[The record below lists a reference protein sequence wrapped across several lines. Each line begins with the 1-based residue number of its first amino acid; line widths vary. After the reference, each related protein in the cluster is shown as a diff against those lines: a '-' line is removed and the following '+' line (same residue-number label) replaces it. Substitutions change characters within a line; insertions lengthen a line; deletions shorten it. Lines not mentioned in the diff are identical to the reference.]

1 LVCFQN
7 EIRLNLIQNKIDR
20 FLINYFF
27 PTTVKKSSR
36 KKFYSS
42 IRNNIDLNEPRD
54 VCNFLTLKERS
65 NFVLL
70 KNLFKRH
77 MSHSLVFTLRSNTYS
92 MPKLPVIRHHTSSY
106 ERSLEF
112 RSRKLW
118 TELPREWVLN
128 DMSYPGFR
136 VKIKEWISVNETIP
150 IYLCPVLK
158 NSLQYAD
165 DCLTH

>member
-1 LVCFQN
+1 MCNMINAYVHSYTDYCIDIWSVQN

-27 PTTVKKSSR
+27 PTIVKKSCR
-36 KKFYSS
+36 KKLYSS
-42 IRNNIDLNEPRD
+42 IRNNELRD
-54 VCNFLTLKERS
+54 VYNFLTLKERS

-92 MPKLPVIRHHTSSY
+92 MPKLPVIIHNTSSY

-118 TELPREWVLN
+118 NDLPREWVLN
-128 DMSYPGFR
+128 DKLYPGFC
-136 VKIKEWISVNETIP
+136 VNIKEWIISQRNND
-150 IYLCPVLK
+150 YL
-158 NSLQYAD
+158 YY
-165 DCLTH
+165 